1 MEQDIALG
9 ALSIN
14 KRKRR
19 MNMGAKHITTN
30 EFEQEVIQS
39 EIPVL
44 VDFWAPWCGPCR
56 MLLPTIEELA
66 GELED
71 VKVCKVNIDEEGDL
85 AQQYRIMTI
94 PSLLVFK
101 KGEVVS
107 KSIGAKPKKE
117 ILEMLKA

>member
-1 MEQDIALG
+1 
-9 ALSIN
+9 
-14 KRKRR
+14 
-19 MNMGAKHITTN
+19 MGAKHITTN

-101 KGEVVS
+101 KGELVS
-107 KSIGAKPKKE
+107 KSIGVKPKKE

>member
-1 MEQDIALG
+1 
-9 ALSIN
+9 
-14 KRKRR
+14 
-19 MNMGAKHITTN
+19 MGAKHITTN
-30 EFEQEVIQS
+30 EFEQEVMQS

-56 MLLPTIEELA
+56 MLMPTIEELA

-71 VKVCKVNIDEEGDL
+71 VKICKVNIDEEGEL
-85 AQQYRIMTI
+85 AEQYKIMTI

-107 KSIGAKPKKE
+107 KSIGVKPKAE
-117 ILEMLKA
+117 IMEMIKA

>member
-1 MEQDIALG
+1 
-9 ALSIN
+9 
-14 KRKRR
+14 
-19 MNMGAKHITTN
+19 MGAKHITTN